1 MWVTWR
7 AAIQEALYGC
17 RGFYARG
24 ECPAAHFRTSV
35 HASPRY
41 AAAMLA
47 LLRDVDVSLGYP
59 ARLDLVDVGAGRG
72 ELLAQM
78 LAMARHVPA
87 GPAGP
92 APPSFPQRIVAHAV
106 EITPRPEKL
115 DPRIHWCRSVP
126 SSITGLV
133 IANEWLD
140 NIPLDITEL
149 AADGPRIMLVDTAT
163 GAERPGP
170 LASPDDQAWLRRW
183 WPLRHI
189 GDRAEIGRTRCAAW
203 AGVVGRV
210 DRGVVVGAD
219 YGHVLAS
226 RPALG
231 TLAGYQDGR
240 PVRPIP
246 DGSRD
251 ITAHVAMDACAAA
264 GKAAACA
271 AAGKAAAVAAA
282 GYRGTS
288 SETRLTTQ
296 REALRALGLRGTRP
310 PLTLARTDPS
320 GYLAALRQASEE
332 AELTDPGGLGGF
344 IWLLQAVRVPLP
356 ASLGPVLADA
366 VLADQPVLADAVLA
380 DAVLADQDAAPVE
393 LRVHG

>member
-7 AAIQEALYGC
+7 AAMQEALYGC

-35 HASPRY
+35 HVSPRY

-47 LLRDVDVSLGYP
+47 LLRHVDVSLGGP

-78 LAMARHVPA
+78 LAMARHLPA

-92 APPSFPQRIVAHAV
+92 APPCFPQRIVAHAV

-115 DPRIHWCRSVP
+115 DPRIDWRQSVP

-140 NIPLDITEL
+140 NIPLDVAEL

-170 LASPDDQAWLRRW
+170 LAGPADQAWLRRW

-203 AGVVGRV
+203 ADVVGRL
-210 DRGVVVGAD
+210 DRGVIVGAD

-264 GKAAACA
+264 GQA
-271 AAGKAAAVAAA
+271 AAGAVAGQAAA
-282 GYRGTS
+282 GARWAS
-288 SETRLTTQ
+288 SGTRLTTQ
-296 REALRALGLRGTRP
+296 REALRALGLRGGRP
-310 PLTLARTDPS
+310 ALALARTDPP

-344 IWLLQAVRVPLP
+344 SWLVQAVRAPLP
-356 ASLGPVLADA
+356 VPLGPVLAD
-366 VLADQPVLADAVLA
+366 PVLADPELA
-380 DAVLADQDAAPVE
+380 DPELADPERGAEAMEQ
-393 LRVHG
+393 RVHG

>member
-7 AAIQEALYGC
+7 AAMQEALYGC

-264 GKAAACA
+264 GKAASHRKSSNSP
-271 AAGKAAAVAAA
+271 AGA
-282 GYRGTS
+282 GPPSRRWKRPTIKECSPALPGRPGQPASPPVVLNPRKWPLSTCPALAIRSASENGFSTRATPGS
-288 SETRLTTQ
+288 SLPCE
-296 REALRALGLRGTRP
+296 
-310 PLTLARTDPS
+310 ART
-320 GYLAALRQASEE
+320 GRA
-332 AELTDPGGLGGF
+332 
-344 IWLLQAVRVPLP
+344 
-356 ASLGPVLADA
+356 
-366 VLADQPVLADAVLA
+366 
-380 DAVLADQDAAPVE
+380 
-393 LRVHG
+393 